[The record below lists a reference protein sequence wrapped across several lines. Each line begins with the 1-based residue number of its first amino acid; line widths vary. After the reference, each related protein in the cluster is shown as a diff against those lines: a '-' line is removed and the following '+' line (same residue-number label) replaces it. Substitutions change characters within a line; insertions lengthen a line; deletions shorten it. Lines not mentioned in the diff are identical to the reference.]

1 MEILEHFDTENYTK
15 KFDIDQNISKIF
27 IIWFLK
33 PKFPSIPKTKNIP
46 GGKMFQYPQVVYYSG
61 WLFCLL
67 FIKRKKK
74 NAKTENNA
82 LQCSTGVQ

>member
-15 KFDIDQNISKIF
+15 NFDIDQNISTIF

-46 GGKMFQYPQVVYYSG
+46 GGKNVLIPPSCILL
-61 WLFCLL
+61 WLIILS
-67 FIKRKKK
+67 IIYKKK
-74 NAKTENNA
+74 KKAKSENNA
-82 LQCSTGVQ
+82 LQCLIGVQ